1 MNRYRLRDRLA
12 GAFAVLTSSAPP
24 TPEDLTRLVPER
36 GVPIGSLLLLFY
48 PRRSTG
54 VSISPRETLS
64 AHHEQI
70 IALDPRLPPGW
81 TGGDVAEYLERL
93 AGAYREDDLL
103 SVEELSSLVAK

>member
-1 MNRYRLRDRLA
+1 MNRYRLRDRISD
-12 GAFAVLTSSAPP
+12 AFAVLTAEEPP
-24 TPEDLTRLVPER
+24 VPDDVGRLVEH

-54 VSISPRETLS
+54 VSISHPSTLS

-81 TGGDVAEYLERL
+81 TGEDVADYLERL
-93 AGAYREDDLL
+93 AGAFREDDLL
-103 SVEELSSLVAK
+103 SVDELSRVVAK